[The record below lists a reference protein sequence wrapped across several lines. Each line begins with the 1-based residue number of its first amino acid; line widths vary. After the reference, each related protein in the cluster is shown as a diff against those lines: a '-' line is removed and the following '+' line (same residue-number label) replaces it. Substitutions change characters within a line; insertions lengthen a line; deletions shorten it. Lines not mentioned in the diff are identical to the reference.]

1 MEISITKL
9 SSKGQVVIP
18 LEIRKEADL
27 DEGDKLLAYGNKDTI
42 ILKRIE
48 PSVKEFE
55 KLASFGKS
63 FAKRKGIK
71 KSDVLKND

>member
-18 LEIRKEADL
+18 LEIRKEANL

-42 ILKRIE
+42 VLKRIE
-48 PSVKEFE
+48 PSAKEFE
-55 KLASFGKS
+55 KLAAFGRR
-63 FAKRKGIK
+63 FAKKKGIK
-71 KSDVLKND
+71 KGDVLKND